1 MNQEDIYN
9 NVVRI
14 VSKHAKDPDALRSI
28 HPETHILNDL
38 KVNSARLVDIV
49 LDFEGSNIESIARFY
64 KGFGA
69 QEEIYPGI
77 KLNNLPPI
85 LKLFRK

>member
-14 VSKHAKDPDALRSI
+14 VSKHAKDPDALSSI

-49 LDFEGSNIESIARFY
+49 LDFEDTFDLEISDDDADRIATIGDAVQLV
-64 KGFGA
+64 KA
-69 QEEIYPGI
+69 
-77 KLNNLPPI
+77 
-85 LKLFRK
+85 LKN